1 MMAEYT
7 VQKLGQLGDGVIN
20 DPMGEIFAPFTLPGE
35 RIEGEVYKGRI
46 ATPKIIEPVADR
58 IKPAC
63 KHFKICGGCSMQ
75 HASDALLADWKIAKT
90 KEALS
95 QAGLTPEF
103 RPIISSPAG
112 SRRRATFAAKRTKKS
127 SMVGFH
133 GRASDTIVEI
143 TECPVSDPALL
154 AGMPAFGQFARL
166 GTSRKAVLRI
176 SATTS
181 EHGLDIAVENGK
193 ELSPTEIAQFAQIAS
208 ANKILRLKWNDDII
222 AQSHPPSQPM
232 GAANVVPPSAAFLQ
246 ATAFGEATLVKT
258 VMEIIGPAK
267 RVTDLFAGCGT
278 FALPIASQAA
288 VHAVEGE
295 RAMMDALNMGWR
307 NAGGLHDVRVET
319 RDLFRRPLMP
329 DEFKKVDAV
338 VLDPPRAG
346 AYAQV
351 LELAKSD
358 VKRIA
363 FVSCN
368 PATFA
373 RDAQILFEGGYI
385 LDWVQ
390 VVDQFLWNSHVELV
404 AQFTKPK

>member
-1 MMAEYT
+1 MAEYT
-7 VQKLGQLGDGVIN
+7 VHKLGQLGDGVID

-35 RIEGEVYKGRI
+35 RIEGDVERGRI
-46 ATPKIIEPVADR
+46 AAAKIIEPVADR

-75 HASDALLADWKIAKT
+75 HASDELLATWKVDKT

-95 QAGLTPEF
+95 LAGLTPVF
-103 RPIISSPAG
+103 RPIITSPPQ
-112 SRRRATFAAKRTKKS
+112 SRRRATFAAKRTKKGA
-127 SMVGFH
+127 MVGFH

-143 TECPVSDPALL
+143 TECPVSDPALM
-154 AGMPAFGQFARL
+154 AGMDAFAQFARL

-181 EHGLDIAVENGK
+181 LHGLDVKIENGK

-208 ANKILRLKWNDDII
+208 AYKILRLMWNDDVI
-222 AQSHPPSQPM
+222 AQSDPPSQAM
-232 GAANVVPPSAAFLQ
+232 GAAQVVPPSGAFLQ
-246 ATAFGEATLVKT
+246 ATDAGEAALVST
-258 VMEIIGPAK
+258 VLEIVGNAK

-295 RAMMDALNMGWR
+295 RPMMDALNAGWR

-319 RDLFRRPLMP
+319 RDLFRRPLMI

-338 VLDPPRAG
+338 VIDPPRAG
-346 AYAQV
+346 AASQIA
-351 LELAKSD
+351 ELAKSD
-358 VKRIA
+358 VARIA

-373 RDAQILFEGGYI
+373 RDARVLVDGGYE

-390 VVDQFLWNSHVELV
+390 VIDQFLWNPHVELV
-404 AQFTKPK
+404 AQFTKQK